1 MLSSSKIK
9 SFKSSVFFAANLV
22 IISALVNYILVGQEV
37 FNNDGLY
44 NAMGILISYML
55 YVFIFQDLIKINDV
69 DYPIK
74 KMKEDAF
81 RLFFIFTISHLIH
94 NLLSEGS
101 LNISILWLIQTSVTI
116 FFYVYFDYISCDLV
130 LKLNNYQNLFLD
142 IIKIFAAEILA
153 TLITFQQLNLVDMAD
168 LIAYSIS
175 YITWTLV
182 IKKLILHDII

>member
-22 IISALVNYILVGQEV
+22 IISAIVNYILVGQEV
-37 FNNDGLY
+37 YNKNGLY
-44 NAMGILISYML
+44 NAISILISYIL

-81 RLFFIFTISHLIH
+81 RLFFIFTISHLIN

-101 LNISILWLIQTSVTI
+101 LNISILWIIQTSVTI
-116 FFYVYFDYISCDLV
+116 FFYVYFDYLSCDLV

-175 YITWTLV
+175 YITWTLI

>member
-22 IISALVNYILVGQEV
+22 IISTIVNYILVSQEV
-37 FNNDGLY
+37 FNKKGLY
-44 NAMGILISYML
+44 NAISILISYIL

-81 RLFFIFTISHLIH
+81 RLFFIFTISHLIN

-116 FFYVYFDYISCDLV
+116 FFYVYFDYLSCDLV

-175 YITWTLV
+175 YITWTLI

>member
-22 IISALVNYILVGQEV
+22 IISAIVNYILVGQEV
-37 FNNDGLY
+37 FNKNGFY
-44 NAMGILISYML
+44 NAISILISYVL
-55 YVFIFQDLIKINDV
+55 YVFIFQDLFKINDF

-81 RLFFIFTISHLIH
+81 RLFFIFTVSHLIN

-101 LNISILWLIQTSVTI
+101 LNITILWIIQTSVTI
-116 FFYVYFDYISCDLV
+116 FFYVYFDYLSCDLV

-175 YITWTLV
+175 YITWTLI

>member
-9 SFKSSVFFAANLV
+9 SFKSSVFFAANLL
-22 IISALVNYILVGQEV
+22 IISALVNYILIGQEV
-37 FNNDGLY
+37 FKKDGLY

-116 FFYVYFDYISCDLV
+116 FFYVYFDYISCNLV